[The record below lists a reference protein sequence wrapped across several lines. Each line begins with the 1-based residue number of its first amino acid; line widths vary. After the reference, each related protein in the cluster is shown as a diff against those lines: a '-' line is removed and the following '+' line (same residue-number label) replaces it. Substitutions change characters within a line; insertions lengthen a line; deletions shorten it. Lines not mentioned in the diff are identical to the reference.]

1 MARVPS
7 REELAAEGLD
17 DFRVFLIHLWL
28 YLGLPEPTP
37 VQLDI
42 AYNLQH
48 GQKRLVVEAFRGVG
62 KSWIT
67 AGFVVWNL
75 LLNPDM
81 KIMVVSANQQLS
93 DTFSTFVKQIING
106 MPLCEHLIAGA
117 GQRDSN
123 VLFDVGPARPSRDPS
138 VKSVGIT
145 GQLTGSRADL
155 IIADDIEVP
164 KNSYTFLLRERLSE
178 LVKEF
183 DAVLKPDGR
192 VIYLG
197 TPQIEASLYNR
208 LVQRGYQLMI
218 WPAEIPS
225 RPEVYHGRLAKY
237 VLKLI
242 AKGAR
247 AGDIVDPKRFT
258 REDLEGRKLS
268 YGAAGYSLQF
278 MLDTNPSDVERHP
291 LKLSDL
297 LVMDVDADLTPIKLI
312 WGKDR
317 DAVLQDLPAGGF
329 DGDLYHRPIWKSEE
343 MSKYGGTVMAV
354 DPSGQGKDETAY
366 AIVRWAHGQLYLVAS
381 GGFLDGFGEATL
393 QALGAAAARHK
404 VTHYIDET
412 NYGGGMFTSLITPY
426 LKQAGVGDINPEDWN
441 GWSRGQKEFRMLD
454 ILEPIFKSHKL
465 VVDRQVILLD
475 SVVQQE
481 TPQYSLVHQMTRMSR
496 LKGALPNEDRL
507 EALAMACGYW
517 TQQMDRTADQ
527 RLKKV
532 KDEALDAELRKFMKA
547 AGARGPYGG
556 GYLYAPRTRGH

>member
-1 MARVPS
+1 MAAPT
-7 REELAAEGLD
+7 REQLTEAGLD
-17 DFRVFLIHLWL
+17 DFRVFLCHLWL

-48 GQKRLVVEAFRGVG
+48 GPKRMIVEAFRGVG

-67 AGFVVWNL
+67 AGFVVWIL
-75 LLNPDM
+75 LLNPEA
-81 KIMVVSANQQLS
+81 KIMVVSANQQLA

-106 MPLCEHLIAGA
+106 MPLCEHLIAGH

-123 VLFDVGPARPSRDPS
+123 ILFDVGPARPSRDPS

-145 GQLTGSRADL
+145 GQLTGSRADI

-208 LVQRGYQLMI
+208 LVTRGYQLMV
-218 WPAEIPS
+218 WTAEIPS
-225 RPEVYHGRLAKY
+225 RVEVYMGRLSKY
-237 VLKLI
+237 VMKLI
-242 AKGAR
+242 AKGAKP
-247 AGDIVDPKRFT
+247 GDIVDPVRFS

-268 YGAAGYSLQF
+268 YGQAGYALQF
-278 MLDTNPSDVERHP
+278 MLDTNPSDVDRHP

-297 LVMDVDADLTPIKLI
+297 LVMSVDTDVTPVKLV
-312 WGKDR
+312 WSKDR
-317 DAVLQDLPAGGF
+317 DVVIQDLPAGGF
-329 DGDLYHRPIWKSEE
+329 DGDMYHRPAWKSDE
-343 MSKYGGTVMAV
+343 MTKYGGTVMAV

-366 AIVRWAHGQLYLVAS
+366 AIVKFAHGQLFLVDS
-381 GGFLDGFGEATL
+381 GGFTDGFGEATL
-393 QALGAAAARHK
+393 AALGAAAARHK

-426 LKQAGVGDINPEDWN
+426 LKKSGVAHINPEEWN
-441 GWSRGQKEFRMLD
+441 GWSRGQKEFRILD
-454 ILEPIFKSHKL
+454 ILEPIFKSHRL
-465 VVDRQVILLD
+465 TVDRAVIEKD
-475 SVVQQE
+475 SLIQQE
-481 TPQYSLVHQMTRMSR
+481 TPQYSLVHQMTRMTR

-507 EALAMACGYW
+507 EAVAMACGYW
-517 TQQMDRTADQ
+517 TEKMNRDADRSLQ
-527 RLKKV
+527 KV
-532 KDEALDAELRKFMKA
+532 REEAKDAALRQFMKA
-547 AGARGPYGG
+547 AGARGNHSGFRYVQ
-556 GYLYAPRTRGH
+556 RSRG

>member
-1 MARVPS
+1 MARVPT

-28 YLGLPEPTP
+28 YLGLPEPTK

-48 GQKRLVVEAFRGVG
+48 GNKRLVVEAFRGVG

-67 AGFVVWNL
+67 AGFVVWHL

-208 LVQRGYQLMI
+208 LVGRGYQLMI
-218 WPAEIPS
+218 WPAEIPA
-225 RPEVYHGRLAKY
+225 RTEVYHGRLAPY

-247 AGDIVDPKRFT
+247 AGEIVDPVRFT
-258 REDLEGRKLS
+258 REDLEGRRLS
-268 YGAAGYSLQF
+268 YGAAGYALQF

-297 LVMDVDADLTPIKLI
+297 LVMDVDPDLTPIKLV

-329 DGDLYHRPIWKSEE
+329 DGDMYHRPIWKSEE

-381 GGFLDGFGEATL
+381 GGFLDGSEESRGGPHQPRGVERVVTRTEGVPDAGHPGTDL
-393 QALGAAAARHK
+393 QEPQARGGSSGDPAGLGG
-404 VTHYIDET
+404 T
-412 NYGGGMFTSLITPY
+412 
-426 LKQAGVGDINPEDWN
+426 AGVSAVLLGPPDDPH
-441 GWSRGQKEFRMLD
+441 
-454 ILEPIFKSHKL
+454 EP
-465 VVDRQVILLD
+465 
-475 SVVQQE
+475 
-481 TPQYSLVHQMTRMSR
+481 PQGCPAQ
-496 LKGALPNEDRL
+496 
-507 EALAMACGYW
+507 
-517 TQQMDRTADQ
+517 
-527 RLKKV
+527 
-532 KDEALDAELRKFMKA
+532 
-547 AGARGPYGG
+547 
-556 GYLYAPRTRGH
+556 

>member
-1 MARVPS
+1 MARVPT
-7 REELAAEGLD
+7 REQLAAEGLD
-17 DFRVFLIHLWL
+17 DFRVFLIHLWI

-48 GQKRLVVEAFRGVG
+48 GPKRMIVEAFRGVG

-67 AGFVVWNL
+67 AGFVVWCL
-75 LLNPDM
+75 LMDPDK
-81 KIMVVSANQQLS
+81 KIMVVSANQQLA

-106 MPLCEHLIAGA
+106 MPLCEHLIAGP

-123 VLFDVGPARPSRDPS
+123 ILFDVGPARPSRDPS

-145 GQLTGSRADL
+145 GQLTGSRGDI

-192 VIYLG
+192 IIYLG

-208 LVQRGYQLMI
+208 LVQRGYEMMI
-218 WPAEIPS
+218 WTAEIPA
-225 RPEVYHGRLAKY
+225 RVEVYLGRLSKY
-237 VLKLI
+237 VMRLI
-242 AKGAR
+242 SKGAKP
-247 AGDIVDPKRFT
+247 GDIVDPVRFT
-258 REDLEGRKLS
+258 KEDLEGRKLS
-268 YGAAGYSLQF
+268 YGQAGYALQF
-278 MLDTNPSDVERHP
+278 MLDTNPSDIDRHP

-297 LVMDVDADLTPIKLI
+297 MVMDVDADMTPVKLV
-312 WGKDR
+312 WGRDR
-317 DAVLQDLPAGGF
+317 DAVIQDLPAGGF
-329 DGDLYHRPIWKSEE
+329 DGDCYHRPTWKSDE
-343 MSKYGGTVMAV
+343 MTKFGGCVMAV

-366 AIVRWAHGQLYLVAS
+366 AIVRFAHGQLFLVDS

-393 QALGAAAARHK
+393 AALGAAAARHK

-426 LKQAGVGDINPEDWN
+426 LKKAGVGHINPEEWN
-441 GWSRGQKEFRMLD
+441 GWSRGQKEMRMLD
-454 ILEPIFKSHKL
+454 ILEPIFKSHRL
-465 VVDRQVILLD
+465 VVDRAVIEKDAL
-475 SVVQQE
+475 VQQE
-481 TPQYSLVHQMTRMSR
+481 TPQYSLIHQMTRMAR

-517 TQQMDRTADQ
+517 TEKMNRDADKSLQ
-527 RLKKV
+527 KV
-532 KDEALDAELRKFMKA
+532 RSEALQEELKKFMKA
-547 AGARGPYGG
+547 AGARNVHA
-556 GYLYAPRTRGH
+556 GYQYAPRKRG

>member
-1 MARVPS
+1 MATPT
-7 REELAAEGLD
+7 REQLTEAGLD
-17 DFRVFLIHLWL
+17 DFRVFLCHLWL

-48 GQKRLVVEAFRGVG
+48 GPKRMIVEAFRGVG

-67 AGFVVWNL
+67 AGFVVWIL
-75 LLNPDM
+75 LLNPEA
-81 KIMVVSANQQLS
+81 KIMVVSANQQLA

-106 MPLCEHLIAGA
+106 MPLCEHLIAGH

-123 VLFDVGPARPSRDPS
+123 ILFDVGPARPSRDPS

-145 GQLTGSRADL
+145 GQLTGSRADI

-183 DAVLKPDGR
+183 DAVLKPEGR

-208 LVQRGYQLMI
+208 LVTRGYQLMV
-218 WPAEIPS
+218 WTAEIPS
-225 RPEVYHGRLAKY
+225 RVEVYMGRLSKY
-237 VLKLI
+237 VMKLI
-242 AKGAR
+242 AKGAKP
-247 AGDIVDPKRFT
+247 GDIVDPVRFS

-268 YGAAGYSLQF
+268 YGQAGYALQF
-278 MLDTNPSDVERHP
+278 MLDTNPSDIDRHP

-297 LVMDVDADLTPIKLI
+297 MVMSVDTDVTPVKLV
-312 WGKDR
+312 WSKDR
-317 DAVLQDLPAGGF
+317 DAVIQDLPAGGF
-329 DGDLYHRPIWKSEE
+329 DGDVYHRPVWKSDE
-343 MSKYGGTVMAV
+343 MTKYGGTVMAV

-366 AIVRWAHGQLYLVAS
+366 AIVKFAHGQLFLVDS
-381 GGFLDGFGEATL
+381 GGFTDGFGEATL
-393 QALGAAAARHK
+393 SALGAAAARHK

-426 LKQAGVGDINPEDWN
+426 LKKAGVAHINPEEWN

-454 ILEPIFKSHKL
+454 ILEPIFKSHRL
-465 VVDRQVILLD
+465 TVDRAVIEKDAL
-475 SVVQQE
+475 VQQE
-481 TPQYSLVHQMTRMSR
+481 TPQYSLVHQMTRMTR

-507 EALAMACGYW
+507 EAVAMACGYW
-517 TQQMDRTADQ
+517 TEKMNRDADRSLQ
-527 RLKKV
+527 KV
-532 KDEALDAELRKFMKA
+532 REEAKDAALRQFMKA
-547 AGARGPYGG
+547 AGARGNHSGFRYVQR
-556 GYLYAPRTRGH
+556 ARG